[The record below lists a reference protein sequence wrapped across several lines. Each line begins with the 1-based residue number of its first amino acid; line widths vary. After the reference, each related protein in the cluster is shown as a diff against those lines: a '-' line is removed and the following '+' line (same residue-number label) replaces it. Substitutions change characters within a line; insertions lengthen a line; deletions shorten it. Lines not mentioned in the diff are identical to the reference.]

1 MRCIH
6 EALLNCCLPRGGS
19 SGASDRSSCGDGAF
33 HPREGRNVALL
44 IDLFPRDNHPLS
56 EFAELL
62 YLLRQHGAA
71 CTFFFNWEQLRKC
84 KRTQHLCEVLRL
96 ISAHGH
102 EVALWFKREFCNQPA
117 SKVRQDAIEALH
129 FMQRLYGTT
138 IYVAKLSATTPSSV
152 AALQE
157 LGLLVIGDCPA
168 AGTLTIPDSP
178 QLLAQTQEALEEW
191 TAIGRRSVRLSVFI
205 DDI

>member
-6 EALLNCCLPRGGS
+6 EALLHCCLARGGS
-19 SGASDRSSCGDGAF
+19 IAYDRSCGEF
-33 HPREGRNVALL
+33 YPRAGRNVALL
-44 IDLFPRDNHPLS
+44 IDLFPRQNHPLA

-62 YLLRQHGAA
+62 YLLRQHGAQ
-71 CTFFFNWEQLRKC
+71 CTFFFNWEQVRVC

-102 EVALWFKREFCNQPA
+102 EVALWFKHAFCNQSA

-138 IYVAKLSATTPSSV
+138 VYVAKLSPATPSSV

-157 LGLLVIGDCPA
+157 LGLLVIGECPG

-191 TAIGRRSVRLSVFI
+191 TAVGRRSVRLSVLI

>member
-1 MRCIH
+1 MRCLH
-6 EALLNCCLPRGGS
+6 EALLHCCLARGGS
-19 SGASDRSSCGDGAF
+19 IAYDRSCGEF
-33 HPREGRNVALL
+33 YPRAGRNVALL
-44 IDLFPRDNHPLS
+44 IDLFPRKNHPLS

-62 YLLRQHGAA
+62 YLLRRHGAQ
-71 CTFFFNWEQLRKC
+71 CTFFFNWEQVRVC
-84 KRTQHLCEVLRL
+84 KKTQHLCEVLRL

-102 EVALWFKREFCNQPA
+102 EVALWFKHAFCNQSA

-138 IYVAKLSATTPSSV
+138 VHVAKLSLATPSSV

-157 LGLLVIGDCPA
+157 LGLLVIGDCPG

-178 QLLAQTQEALEEW
+178 QLLEQTQEALEEW
-191 TAIGRRSVRLSVFI
+191 TAIGRRSVRLSVLI